1 MKDVYK
7 EIISF
12 ISCQKNERKVEF
24 LKTREIA
31 DAIGLTIYQ
40 TRSCL
45 EVLCSLGIVEK
56 INTGKG
62 VSGVWGLR

>member
-1 MKDVYK
+1 MKDVYN
-7 EIISF
+7 EIIIF

-24 LKTREIA
+24 LRKREIA

-45 EVLCSLGIVEK
+45 EALCSLGIVEK
-56 INTGKG
+56 INTGKR